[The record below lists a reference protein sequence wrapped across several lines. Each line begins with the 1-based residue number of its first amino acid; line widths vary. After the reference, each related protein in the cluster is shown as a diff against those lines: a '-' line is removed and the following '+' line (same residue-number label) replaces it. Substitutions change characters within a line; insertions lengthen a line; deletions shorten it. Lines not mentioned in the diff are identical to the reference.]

1 MNVCPQC
8 GQENPEIAKFCLA
21 CGSLIAAPE
30 PSAEERKL
38 ITVLFCDIVGS
49 TAKAENMDPED
60 VRARLEPYYTRVRAE
75 LESFGGTVEKFIG
88 DAVVALFGA
97 PLAHEDDPDRA
108 VRAALAICKAIDDL
122 NAEDEWL
129 DLQVRIGVNTG
140 EALVVV
146 GARSSEGEGM
156 ASGDVMNTAARLQS
170 AAPVNGIVVGE
181 ETYRATRETIEYREA
196 EPIAAKGKAEPV
208 PVWEV
213 AGIRER
219 ASLQTPGSALV
230 GRDAELEQLAQAWRE
245 VLDERR
251 PSLFG
256 VVGPPGIGKSR
267 LLTEFGD
274 DIGGSA
280 DVHWGRCLP
289 YGEGITYWPVTDI
302 VKSAAGILQSDDR
315 DTIVAK
321 LDGFIDSLPTNDLDE
336 LRTIAAALSNVIGIP
351 MTPRGTYAAGEI
363 AQAELH
369 WGLRRTAQLLAAGRP
384 TVFVFEDLHWA
395 EPTLIELLHQLVAS
409 QQDTPLLAIWTARP
423 EFLEADPTFA
433 NGAGSRREELAVLPR
448 EAGKRLLSELT
459 GDSALAE
466 SEFGEALIANAG
478 GNPLFLEETVRM
490 LKDKGMLEAE
500 QWKEASELG
509 TLPVPTNLQGL
520 ISSRLDRLERADKEL
535 AHDASIVGAVFWA
548 GAVAHL
554 AARDGLVTVDPAS
567 GLQTLE
573 RQDFIHANAV
583 SSVAGEDEYA
593 FKHILIRDVAYGQVP
608 KGRRVQLHVRFSD
621 WVTKFPSSADEF
633 VEIVAWHLEQACRLS
648 REVARSP
655 IEPPFLAA
663 AGALAHA
670 ARRAERREGLQEA
683 YRYYTRALEVLADQY
698 PEQRLE
704 LRLRRADI
712 MMMLGQLKEARDE
725 LDDVIE
731 TATGLDCPEVKCEG
745 LLLLGDIEQRQ
756 GRAAEAGRRLAEAEG
771 LTRVVGDPNLRI
783 KVAFV
788 FSALRA
794 DFHAEYDQAVGDLR
808 DAVAIAEEIADQ
820 ALAAEGHLRLAAILI
835 NQGALAAAEVDL
847 VRCLELAGELGSHR
861 LESEATSWLGMV
873 RYYRGEV
880 EEAERLCRQAND
892 WFERTG
898 DTYFQV
904 QNVAHHGIATFAL
917 ADGRLDE
924 AEEALR
930 GALAVALQI
939 GGWVMMETYR
949 QLVEVLVAK
958 GQVDD
963 AAELVSFAA
972 RNLPEEDAYARA
984 CLLLAEASVATARDE
999 STAAATSYAEALRV
1013 IEDLDMPLELGEV
1026 RYSLARSLRA
1036 FSDVAGARTEYE
1048 RARAIFMRAGAIT
1061 PCQRIDR
1068 ELAELIEG
1076 PVDAGPSIQ

>member
-1 MNVCPQC
+1 VTVCPQC

-21 CGSLIAAPE
+21 CGSPMAAPE

-49 TAKAENMDPED
+49 TAKAEQMDPED
-60 VRARLEPYYTRVRAE
+60 VRARLEPYYTRLRAE

-97 PLAHEDDPDRA
+97 PVAHEDDPERA
-108 VRAALAICKAIDDL
+108 VRAALAICEAIDDL
-122 NAEDEWL
+122 NAADEWL

-140 EALVVV
+140 EALIVI

-181 ETYRATRETIEYREA
+181 ETYVATRDSIEYREA
-196 EPIAAKGKAEPV
+196 EPIAAKGKSEPV
-208 PVWEV
+208 LVWKV

-219 ASLQTPGSALV
+219 HLVEVPGTVLV
-230 GRDAELEQLAQAWRE
+230 GRDAELEQLAEAWRE
-245 VLDERR
+245 VMEEAR

-267 LLTEFGD
+267 LLAEFGD
-274 DIGGSA
+274 HVGNGA
-280 DVHWGRCLP
+280 DVHWGKCLP
-289 YGEGITYWPVTDI
+289 YGEGITYWPVTEI
-302 VKSAAGILQSDDR
+302 VKSVAGIFQSDDR
-315 DTIVAK
+315 ETIVAK
-321 LDGFIDSLPTNDLDE
+321 LDGFIDALPTQDSDE
-336 LRTIAAALSNVIGIP
+336 LRTIAAALSNVMGIP

-369 WGLRRTAQLLAAGRP
+369 WGLRRTAQLLAAIRP
-384 TVFVFEDLHWA
+384 TVLVFEDLHWA
-395 EPTLIELLHQLVAS
+395 EPTLIELLHHLVAS
-409 QQDTPLLAIWTARP
+409 QEGTPLLVIWTARP
-423 EFLEADPTFA
+423 EFLQADPAFA
-433 NGAGSRREELAVLPR
+433 NGPGSRREELEVLPR
-448 EAGKRLLSELT
+448 EAGRQLLSELT
-459 GDSALAE
+459 GDLALAE
-466 SEFGEALIANAG
+466 SEFAEALITNAG

-490 LKDKGMLEAE
+490 LKDQGMLEAE
-500 QWKEASELG
+500 RWKEATEVG

-548 GAVAHL
+548 GAVAYL
-554 AARDGLVTVDPAS
+554 GAKNGLVAVDPVK
-567 GLQTLE
+567 GLKTLE

-608 KGRRVQLHVRFSD
+608 KGRRVMLHVRFSD

-648 REVARSP
+648 REVARNP
-655 IEPPFLAA
+655 IEPPFLVAA
-663 AGALAHA
+663 AALAHA

-698 PEQRLE
+698 PERRLE

-712 MMMLGQLKEARDE
+712 MMMLGQLKEACEE
-725 LDDVIE
+725 LEEVIE
-731 TATGLDCPEVKCEG
+731 TASALESPEIKCEG
-745 LLLLGDIEQRQ
+745 LLLLGDIDQRQ
-756 GRAAEAGRRLAEAEG
+756 GRAAEAARRLAEARA
-771 LTRVVGDPNLRI
+771 LTRVVGDPNLTV

-788 FSALRA
+788 SSALRA
-794 DFHAEYDQAVGDLR
+794 DFYAEYDQAVDDLR
-808 DAVAIAEEIADQ
+808 NAVAIAEEIADE

-835 NQGALAAAEVDL
+835 NQGDLAAAQADL
-847 VRCLELAGELGSHR
+847 MSCLDLAGKLGSHR

-873 RYYRGEV
+873 RYYLGDV
-880 EEAERLCRQAND
+880 EEAERLCRQANE

-904 QNVAHHGIATFAL
+904 QNIAHHGLAAFAL
-917 ADGRLDE
+917 ADGRADE

-930 GALAVALQI
+930 AALPVALQI

-949 QLVEVLVAK
+949 QLIEALVYQ
-958 GQVDD
+958 GRVDD
-963 AAELVSFAA
+963 ARELVSFAA

-984 CLLLAEASVATARDE
+984 CLLLAEASVATAAAE
-999 STAAATSYAEALRV
+999 TTAAATAYAEALRV
-1013 IEDLDMPLELGEV
+1013 IEELNMPLELGEA
-1026 RYSLARSLRA
+1026 RHALARSLRA
-1036 FSDVAGARTEYE
+1036 FGDVSGARTEFE
-1048 RARAIFMRAGAIT
+1048 RARALFTRFGAVT
-1061 PCQRIDR
+1061 PRQRIDL
-1068 ELAELIEG
+1068 ELAELMEG
-1076 PVDAGPSIQ
+1076 PAKAGPSAS